1 MLRGAL
7 GVSFPGALT
16 VVAALA
22 GPVQTLAQTAG
33 AATPLAQ
40 LETAWLEL
48 RNLKDQLGITRNL
61 GATRSPR
68 GVPIDSLVARVERS
82 MVRVARLTVAASR
95 AGLRPDDSAAVA
107 LILRE
112 LDSFAEGSAAGD
124 EPAVDPGDCRDPFP
138 ADLRADSL
146 APLTDRTFACY
157 GDAARRIIVG
167 PDTLDRL
174 AILGLLGR
182 TEDAESRRRY
192 FLALEPVW
200 RSVNG
205 DDSERSPYRA
215 MVKLRRR
222 SWGAGATPM
231 VERARSLGVHP
242 DTLEHWL
249 VTVLEAWRVAM
260 PDTLLEPWDF
270 YHLTGAASR
279 FLSPRVPLDSL
290 QPITNR
296 FYRSL
301 GADPIRLRVHY
312 DLVPRPGK
320 YPVSFADFGGRRPIE
335 PWIFTSYRIGGLDN
349 LGELLHEVGHAV
361 HIAAIR
367 TRGAFTD
374 WPDSD
379 TFTEAIADL
388 GALEMYE
395 PAWQRRFLGAAAPL
409 DASLRA
415 KYAGI
420 VMDVA
425 WSLFEIRAHRDPDSS
440 PNQIWTDITSRYLR
454 IRPHPEWSWWAMRGQ
469 LVNSPGYM
477 LNYAF
482 GAILIADIRAR
493 LVTQRGAFSGGDP
506 GWYPWVSRRLYRFG
520 RERPSRAVVQEFLGR
535 PVAVSALLADLA
547 RVGQTSSTLDPAA
560 FSQSHPATLIT
571 AARLLDVDRGL
582 LVQDAGVLVE
592 GDRIVASGGIAGI
605 RVPAGARRIDLGQV
619 TLLPGLIDAHVHLT
633 LGGTPRAN
641 AESTVRAGFTT
652 VQDLGALGD
661 GNLGLRDSI
670 NAGRRIGPR
679 VISAGRWLGV
689 TGGTCEFNGLG
700 VRGAAAMV
708 ERVRDD
714 VSRGADLIKI
724 CVTSWVSNGFTTPDA
739 VELSGAEIAA
749 IVTEARRLGRPV
761 VAHAIGRDGVRAAV
775 EAGVAG
781 IVHSGFVDSA
791 TAGLMRSRGT
801 YLVPTLV
808 SLQGQADS
816 AALHALRVRMT
827 AAVESGVPIVFGT
840 DAGVIPHGSNAL
852 EFPAMLRLGMSPL
865 EAIRSATSRAARMI
879 GWDSRLGSLRPG
891 MLADLIAVPGNPLA
905 DISALSRVSF
915 VMKGGV
921 VVSQK

>member
-1 MLRGAL
+1 MLPGGL
-7 GVSFPGALT
+7 GTSFPGALA
-16 VVAALA
+16 VVLALA
-22 GPVQTLAQTAG
+22 GPVQTLAQTPG
-33 AATPLAQ
+33 AAAPLAR
-40 LETAWLEL
+40 LENAWLEL
-48 RNLKDQLGITRNL
+48 RDLKDQLGITRNL

-68 GVPIDSLVARVERS
+68 GIPIDSLI
-82 MVRVARLTVAASR
+82 VRVARSLARVAQLTVAAGR
-95 AGLRPDDSAAVA
+95 ARLRPDDSAAFAV
-107 LILRE
+107 IQGE
-112 LDSFAEGSAAGD
+112 LESFVQGSEDSDQTKE
-124 EPAVDPGDCRDPFP
+124 PGDCRDPFP
-138 ADLRADSL
+138 ATLRADSL
-146 APLTDRTFACY
+146 APLTDRTFTCY
-157 GDAARRIIVG
+157 GDAARRVIVG
-167 PDTLDRL
+167 RDTLDRL

-215 MVKLRRR
+215 MVKLRRQ
-222 SWGAGATPM
+222 SWGTGPTPM
-231 VERARSLGVHP
+231 GERARSLGVHP

-249 VTVLEAWRVAM
+249 VAVLEAWRAGM

-279 FLSPRVPLDSL
+279 LLSPRVPLDSL

-301 GADPIRLRVHY
+301 GADPTRLRVHY
-312 DLVPRPGK
+312 DLAPRPGK

-335 PWIFTSYRIGGLDN
+335 PWIFTSYRIGGIDN
-349 LGELLHEVGHAV
+349 LSELLHEVGHAV

-409 DASLRA
+409 GASLRA

-425 WSLFEIRAHRDPDSS
+425 WSLFEIRAHRNPDSS
-440 PNQIWTDITSRYLR
+440 PNRIWTEITSRYLR

-469 LVNSPGYM
+469 LVDSPGYM

-493 LVTQRGAFSGGDP
+493 LVAQRGVFSTGDP
-506 GWYPWVSRRLYRFG
+506 GWYRWVSRRLYRFG
-520 RERPSRAVVQEFLGR
+520 RERPSRTVVQEFLGR

-547 RVGQTSSTLDPAA
+547 RVGQATSTMSPAA
-560 FSQSHPATLIT
+560 PSQGPPPTLIT
-571 AARLLDVDRGL
+571 AARLLDVERGQ
-582 LVQDAGVLVE
+582 LVQNAAVLVE
-592 GDRIVASGGIAGI
+592 GDRIVASGAIEGIG
-605 RVPAGARRIDLGQV
+605 VPVGARRIELGQV
-619 TLLPGLIDAHVHLT
+619 TLVPGLIDAHVHLT
-633 LGGTPRAN
+633 LGGLPRVN
-641 AESTVRAGFTT
+641 AESTLRAGFTT
-652 VQDLGALGD
+652 VQDLGARGD
-661 GNLGLRDSI
+661 ANLRLRDSI

-689 TGGTCEFNGLG
+689 SGGTCEFNGLG
-700 VRGAAAMV
+700 VRGEAAMV
-708 ERVRDD
+708 ERVRED
-714 VSRGADLIKI
+714 VARGADLIKI
-724 CVTSWVSNGFTTPDA
+724 CVTSWVSSGFTTPEA
-739 VELSGAEIAA
+739 VELSGREIGA
-749 IVTEARRLGRPV
+749 IVAEARRLGRPV

-791 TAGLMRSRGT
+791 TAGLMRTREV

-808 SLQGQADS
+808 SLEGQADS
-816 AALHALRVRMT
+816 TALRALRARMT
-827 AAVESGVPIVFGT
+827 AAVESGVSIVFGT
-840 DAGVIPHGSNAL
+840 DAGVIPHGHNAL
-852 EFPAMLRLGMSPL
+852 EFPAMLRLGLSPL

-879 GWDSRLGSLRPG
+879 GWGARIGALRPG
-891 MLADLIAVPGNPLA
+891 MLADLIAVPGDPLS
-905 DISALSRVSF
+905 DITTLSRVSF
-915 VMKGGV
+915 VMKGGIV
-921 VVSQK
+921 VGPK